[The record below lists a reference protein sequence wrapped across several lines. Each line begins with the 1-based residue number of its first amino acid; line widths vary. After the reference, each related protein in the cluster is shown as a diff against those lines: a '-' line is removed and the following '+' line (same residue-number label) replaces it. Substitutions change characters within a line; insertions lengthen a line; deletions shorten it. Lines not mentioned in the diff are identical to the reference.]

1 MLLLISFTWS
11 KISSFYIFKIPTE
24 LRQNIKSFHNEQYMI
39 EYTLKISSDFLCPLL
54 LKLLIDKKIKK
65 MVFRNIADISTFL
78 LKKL

>member
-1 MLLLISFTWS
+1 
-11 KISSFYIFKIPTE
+11 
-24 LRQNIKSFHNEQYMI
+24 MI